1 MKSKTI
7 IARILIA
14 ASAVAAS
21 VAASAAPP
29 AAPPPGGAPSARVLI
44 IDIRRAIGESKVG
57 KDIQRQ
63 AEALQQQITNELK
76 GQKAS
81 LENEKRQLDQQTAIM
96 AADIRA
102 RRARE
107 FEAKVKAFQERVQKR
122 GTMLEAGMYKAQAEV
137 QQALGPILQG
147 IMRERGATILM
158 DRTAIMLAPNTIDV
172 TQVATQRLDMKMT
185 TMKVELIEPPA
196 APERR

>member
-7 IARILIA
+7 IARILFA
-14 ASAVAAS
+14 ASAVTMA

-29 AAPPPGGAPSARVLI
+29 AAPPQGGAPTARILI

-57 KDIQRQ
+57 GDIQRQ
-63 AEALQQQITNELK
+63 SEVLQQQITKELQ

-81 LENEKRQLDQQTAIM
+81 LENEKHQLDQQTAIM
-96 AADIRA
+96 AADVKA

-107 FEAKVKAFQERVQKR
+107 FEGKVKAFQERVQKR

-158 DRTAIMLAPNTIDV
+158 DRAAVMLAASAIDV

-185 TMKVELIEPPA
+185 TVKVELVEPPK
-196 APERR
+196 APSKN